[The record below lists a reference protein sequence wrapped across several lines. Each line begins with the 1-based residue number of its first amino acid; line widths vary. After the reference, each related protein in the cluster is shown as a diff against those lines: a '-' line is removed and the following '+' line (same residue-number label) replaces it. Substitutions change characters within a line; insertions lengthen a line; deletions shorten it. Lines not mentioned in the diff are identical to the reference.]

1 MMSESLSHPNN
12 PKNDFSTVEIYCVAK
27 GYHECTFQVEI
38 GEQFVAMQKNGT
50 KGRAFKILNDR
61 GQLGHLERELVEP
74 LWSFERLQW

>member
-1 MMSESLSHPNN
+1 MTPYAREEQKL
-12 PKNDFSTVEIYCVAK
+12 KIARTEIYCVAK

-38 GEQFVAMQKNGT
+38 GERFVAMQKNST